1 LLVTAGETWTLP
13 LAAPPVEKPVP
24 VQLVA
29 SVLDHVRSLAPPS
42 AIVVGDAP
50 IVAVTAAP
58 TVTVA
63 LAGVLVAPPAPVQV
77 TE

>member
-1 LLVTAGETWTLP
+1 VPLV
-13 LAAPPVEKPVP
+13 APPVEKPTP

-29 SVLDHVRSLAPPS
+29 SVLDQSRSLAPPS
-42 AIVVGDAP
+42 GMALGVAVS
-50 IVAVTAAP
+50 VAVTAAP

-63 LAGVLVAPPAPVQV
+63 LAVLLVAPPAPVQV